1 MKLGEIKDL
10 LHASVLTE
18 NYDLNTDV
26 DSAFCSDMMSNVLAY
41 ANDKSILIT
50 GLYNAQVL
58 RTADMMGMACVVF
71 IGRRDPD
78 PQIIELANE
87 LEICVLLTRSS
98 MFTTCGLLFYNG
110 LNGGVPSELQR

>member
-18 NYDLNTDV
+18 TCDLETCV

-41 ANDKSILIT
+41 GTNKSILIT

-71 IGRRDPD
+71 VGRRDPD
-78 PQIIELANE
+78 EAIIKLADE
-87 LEICVLLTRSS
+87 LEICVLLTRAS
-98 MFTTCGLLFYNG
+98 MFTACGILYTNG
-110 LNGGVPSELQR
+110 LNGGVPGESTR

>member
-1 MKLGEIKDL
+1 MLRLKANFMWPAMWG
-10 LHASVLTE
+10 
-18 NYDLNTDV
+18 N
-26 DSAFCSDMMSNVLAY
+26 AFY
-41 ANDKSILIT
+41 ADDTNNSK
-50 GLYNAQVL
+50 
-58 RTADMMGMACVVF
+58 TADMMGMACVVF

-78 PQIIELANE
+78 PEIIELANE